1 MRSPRTPKTIK
12 SQKMMTISDRFEEI
26 IKRRDE
32 AAIRSGRKPEDV
44 KLVAVTKTHTADEIN
59 QAIDA
64 GATDIGENR
73 VQELLEKYES
83 VKPVNWHLIGHLQ
96 TNKVKNVIGKVVMIH
111 SVDSLKLAR
120 EIDKRSEAAGIT
132 TDILIEINSAME
144 ETKSGIDAKDLKE
157 LTEQIVSECGH
168 VRIRG
173 LMCIPPIAA
182 EPEDS
187 RPYFKEAAELF
198 EEMKSWD
205 YPSDRFTPDEL
216 SMGMSGDFEV
226 AIEEGA
232 TIIRV
237 GSSIFG
243 PRNYR

>member
-1 MRSPRTPKTIK
+1 
-12 SQKMMTISDRFEEI
+12 MTIAERYSEV
-26 IKRRDE
+26 KRRADE
-32 AAIRSGRKPEDV
+32 AAVRSGRDPADV
-44 KLVAVTKTHTADEIN
+44 TLIAVTKTHPASEIN
-59 QAIDA
+59 ESIDA

-73 VQELLEKYES
+73 VQELLQKYED
-83 VKPVNWHLIGHLQ
+83 VKPVRWHLIGHLQ
-96 TNKVKNVIGKVVMIH
+96 TNKVRQVIDKVVMIH

-120 EIDKRSEAAGIT
+120 EIDKRAAAAGIT
-132 TDILIEINSAME
+132 MDVLIEINSAME
-144 ETKSGIDAKDLKE
+144 ETKSGIASADVRQLVTE
-157 LTEQIVSECGH
+157 ITEQCEN
-168 VRIRG
+168 VRVRG

-182 EPEDS
+182 DPEDS
-187 RPYFKEAAELF
+187 RPYFRETADLF

-205 YPSDRFTPDEL
+205 LPPEHFKPDVL

-232 TIIRV
+232 TIVRV